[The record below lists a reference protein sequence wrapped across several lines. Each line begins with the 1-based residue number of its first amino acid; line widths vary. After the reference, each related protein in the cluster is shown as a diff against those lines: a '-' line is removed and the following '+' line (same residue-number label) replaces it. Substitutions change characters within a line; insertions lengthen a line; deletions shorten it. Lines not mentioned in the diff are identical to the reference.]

1 MSPSKSTRSSRL
13 REEPRLTANTQLS
26 LTARVV
32 DRLDKIPAAAWDA
45 CAGTDNPF
53 ISHAFLN
60 ALEISG
66 SVGRGTGWLPQHI
79 VLEDDAGEL
88 LGAVPLYVKG
98 HSQGEYVFDHGWAEA
113 YERAGGRYYPKLQVA
128 VPFSPVPG
136 PRLLVKPGSD
146 DAVMRSALIGA
157 LTSTAEK
164 SGLSSL
170 HITFCTGEEAA
181 ELVEHGYLHR
191 LGCQYHWANAGYSSF
206 DDFLGT
212 LSSRKR
218 KAIRKERASVAGIDI
233 RALAGDDLKPEHWDA
248 FFEFYMDT
256 GSRKWGRP
264 YLTRAFFEAI
274 HATMRE
280 KIVLVMAFR
289 DGTPIAGALN
299 LRGTDALY
307 GRNWGCVEDV
317 PNLHFECCYYQAI
330 DYAIAHG
337 LQRVEAGA
345 QGEHKIQRGY
355 LPVETHSAH
364 WIADTNF
371 RDAVADYL
379 DRERRVMRNEM
390 QELGTL
396 SPFRRVEND

>member
-13 REEPRLTANTQLS
+13 REEPRLNASSQLS
-26 LTARVV
+26 LTARIV
-32 DRLDKIPAAAWDA
+32 DRLETIPAAAWDA
-45 CAGTDNPF
+45 CAGADNPF
-53 ISHAFLN
+53 VSHAFLN

-79 VLEDDAGEL
+79 VLENDAGDL

-113 YERAGGRYYPKLQVA
+113 YERAGGRYYPKLQIA

-136 PRLLVKPGSD
+136 PRLLVKPSSD

-191 LGCQYHWANAGYSSF
+191 LGCQYHWANAGYGSF

-218 KAIRKERASVAGIDI
+218 KAIRKERASVTGIDI
-233 RALAGDDLKPEHWDA
+233 RALSGNDLKPEHWDA

-274 HATMRE
+274 HATMRDRT
-280 KIVLVMAFR
+280 VLVMAFR

-330 DYAIAHG
+330 DYAIAHK
-337 LQRVEAGA
+337 LARVEAGA

-371 RDAVADYL
+371 RDAIADYL

-390 QELGTL
+390 QDLGTL
-396 SPFRRVEND
+396 SPFRRVDND

>member
-1 MSPSKSTRSSRL
+1 MTD
-13 REEPRLTANTQLS
+13 LT

-32 DRLDKIPAAAWDA
+32 DRIEKIAASAWDA
-45 CAGTDNPF
+45 CAGADNPF
-53 ISHAFLN
+53 VSHAFLN

-79 VLEDDAGEL
+79 VLEDEQ
-88 LGAVPLYVKG
+88 GAIHAAAPLYVKG

-136 PRLLVKPGSD
+136 PRLLVKAGDTAP
-146 DAVMRSALIGA
+146 ALRSALIGA

-170 HITFCTGEEAA
+170 HITFCLGAEARD
-181 ELVEHGYLHR
+181 LVEHGYLHR
-191 LGCQYHWANAGYSSF
+191 LGCQYHWTNADYASF

-218 KAIRKERASVAGIDI
+218 KAIRKERASVAATGIDI
-233 RALAGDDLKPEHWDA
+233 RTLSGDALERVHWDA

-256 GSRKWGRP
+256 GGRKWGRP
-264 YLTRAFFEAI
+264 YLTRAFFTALHE
-274 HATMRE
+274 TMRDE
-280 KIVLVMAFR
+280 IVLVMAFR
-289 DGTPIAGALN
+289 DGRPIAGALN

-307 GRNWGCVEDV
+307 GRNWGCIEDV

-330 DYAIAHG
+330 DYAIQHKLA
-337 LQRVEAGA
+337 RVEAGA

-364 WIADTNF
+364 WIADANF

-379 DRERRVMRNEM
+379 DRERRVMHNEIEGL
-390 QELGTL
+390 QTL
-396 SPFRRVEND
+396 SPFRRAND

>member
-1 MSPSKSTRSSRL
+1 MN
-13 REEPRLTANTQLS
+13 ELT

-45 CAGTDNPF
+45 CAGADNPF
-53 ISHAFLN
+53 VSHAFLN
-60 ALEISG
+60 ALEVSG

-79 VLEDDAGEL
+79 VLEDARGDL
-88 LGAVPLYVKG
+88 LAAAPLYVKG

-113 YERAGGRYYPKLQVA
+113 YERAGGRYYPKLQSA

-136 PRLLVKPGSD
+136 PRLLVRPG
-146 DAVMRSALIGA
+146 ANATTIRHALIGA
-157 LTSTAEK
+157 LSSTIEQ

-170 HITFCTGEEAA
+170 HITFCTGDEAA
-181 ELVEHGYLHR
+181 ALAAQGYLHR
-191 LGCQYHWANAGYSSF
+191 IGCQYHWTNAGYSGF
-206 DDFLGT
+206 DDFLT
-212 LSSRKR
+212 TMSSRKR
-218 KAIRKERASVAGIDI
+218 KAIRKERSSVVAQGLDI
-233 RALAGDDLKPEHWDA
+233 RTLSGDDLTQTHWDA
-248 FFEFYMDT
+248 FFNFYMDT
-256 GSRKWGRP
+256 GGRKWGRP

-274 HATMRE
+274 HGTMRD

-289 DGTPIAGALN
+289 DGQPIAGALN
-299 LRGTDALY
+299 LRGTDALF

-317 PNLHFECCYYQAI
+317 PYLHFECCYYRAI
-330 DYAIAHG
+330 DYAIEQG
-337 LQRVEAGA
+337 LARVEAGA

-364 WIADTNF
+364 WIVDANF

-379 DRERRVMRNEM
+379 DRERRVLRNEM

-396 SPFRRVEND
+396 SPFRRESEG

>member
-1 MSPSKSTRSSRL
+1 MTD
-13 REEPRLTANTQLS
+13 LT

-32 DRLDKIPAAAWDA
+32 DRIEKIAASAWDA
-45 CAGTDNPF
+45 CAGADNPF
-53 ISHAFLN
+53 VSHAFLN

-79 VLEDDAGEL
+79 VLEDEQ
-88 LGAVPLYVKG
+88 GAIHAAAPLYVKG

-136 PRLLVKPGSD
+136 PRLLVKAGDTAP
-146 DAVMRSALIGA
+146 ALRSALIGA

-170 HITFCTGEEAA
+170 HITFCLGDEARD
-181 ELVEHGYLHR
+181 LVEHGYLHR
-191 LGCQYHWANAGYSSF
+191 LGCQYHWANAGSASF

-218 KAIRKERASVAGIDI
+218 KAIRKERASVAATGLDI
-233 RALAGDDLKPEHWDA
+233 RTLSGDTLEPAHWDA

-256 GSRKWGRP
+256 GGRKWGRP
-264 YLTRAFFEAI
+264 YLSRAFFTALHE
-274 HATMRE
+274 TMRDR
-280 KIVLVMAFR
+280 IVLVMAFR
-289 DGTPIAGALN
+289 DGRPIAGALN

-307 GRNWGCVEDV
+307 GRNWGCIEDV

-330 DYAIAHG
+330 DYAIQHKLA
-337 LQRVEAGA
+337 RVEAGA

-364 WIADTNF
+364 WIADANF

-379 DRERRVMRNEM
+379 DRERRVMHNEIEGL
-390 QELGTL
+390 QTL
-396 SPFRRVEND
+396 SPFRRAND

>member
-1 MSPSKSTRSSRL
+1 MTD
-13 REEPRLTANTQLS
+13 LT
-26 LTARVV
+26 LTARIH
-32 DRLDKIPAAAWDA
+32 DRIERIPAAAWDS
-45 CAGTDNPF
+45 CAGGDNPF
-53 ISHAFLN
+53 VSHAFLN

-79 VLEDDAGEL
+79 VLEDERGDIHA
-88 LGAVPLYVKG
+88 AAPLYVKG

-113 YERAGGRYYPKLQVA
+113 YERAGGRYYPKLQIS

-136 PRLLVKPGSD
+136 PRLLVREGPQAE
-146 DAVMRSALIGA
+146 AVRSALIEA

-170 HITFCTGEEAA
+170 HITFCEADEA
-181 ELVEHGYLHR
+181 SELIGHGFLHR
-191 LGCQYHWANAGYSSF
+191 LGCQYHWFNEGYGSF
-206 DDFLGT
+206 DDFLAA

-218 KAIRKERASVAGIDI
+218 KAIRKERASVAATGLDI
-233 RALAGDDLKPEHWDA
+233 RALSGDELTSAHWDA
-248 FFEFYMDT
+248 FFQFYMDT

-264 YLTRAFFEAI
+264 YLNRAFFEAL
-274 HATMRE
+274 HQALRHRV
-280 KIVLVMAFR
+280 VLVMAFR
-289 DGTPIAGALN
+289 DGNAVAGALN
-299 LRGTDALY
+299 LVGANTLY

-330 DYAIAHG
+330 DYAIAHK

-364 WIADTNF
+364 WIGDESF
-371 RDAVADYL
+371 RGAVSDYL
-379 DRERRVMRNEM
+379 ERERRVMQNEIAGLM
-390 QELGTL
+390 TL
-396 SPFRRVEND
+396 SPFRKEND